1 MGNNG
6 EELKAFNVRDGYG
19 IRCAL
24 TSDIEVAIITGR
36 KAKLVEDRCA
46 TLGITHLY
54 QGQSNKLIAFS
65 DLLEKLAIAPE
76 NVAYVG
82 DDLIDWPVMEKVGL
96 SENFEEEVLK
106 SDVPVLVDMFA
117 TWCGPCK
124 MMAPVVAQLAEEYK
138 GSVKVGKL
146 DIDQNVDIVAQYK
159 IMSVPTFSRETRSR
173 GQPK

>member
-1 MGNNG
+1 M
-6 EELKAFNVRDGYG
+6 
-19 IRCAL
+19 I
-24 TSDIEVAIITGR
+24 
-36 KAKLVEDRCA
+36 
-46 TLGITHLY
+46 
-54 QGQSNKLIAFS
+54 
-65 DLLEKLAIAPE
+65 
-76 NVAYVG
+76 
-82 DDLIDWPVMEKVGL
+82 MEYTFT

-159 IMSVPTFSRETRSR
+159 IMSVPTFLVIKDGEVVKKLIGAGSKEELVEAI
-173 GQPK
+173 GQAK

>member
-1 MGNNG
+1 
-6 EELKAFNVRDGYG
+6 
-19 IRCAL
+19 
-24 TSDIEVAIITGR
+24 
-36 KAKLVEDRCA
+36 
-46 TLGITHLY
+46 
-54 QGQSNKLIAFS
+54 
-65 DLLEKLAIAPE
+65 
-76 NVAYVG
+76 
-82 DDLIDWPVMEKVGL
+82 MEYTFT

-159 IMSVPTFSRETRSR
+159 IMSVPTFLVIKDGEVVKKLIGAVSKEELVEAID
-173 GQPK
+173 QAK

>member
-1 MGNNG
+1 MIMDYT
-6 EELKAFNVRDGYG
+6 F
-19 IRCAL
+19 
-24 TSDIEVAIITGR
+24 T
-36 KAKLVEDRCA
+36 
-46 TLGITHLY
+46 
-54 QGQSNKLIAFS
+54 
-65 DLLEKLAIAPE
+65 
-76 NVAYVG
+76 
-82 DDLIDWPVMEKVGL
+82 

-159 IMSVPTFSRETRSR
+159 IMSVPTFLVIKDGEVVKKLIGAVSKEELVEAI
-173 GQPK
+173 GQAK

>member
-1 MGNNG
+1 
-6 EELKAFNVRDGYG
+6 
-19 IRCAL
+19 
-24 TSDIEVAIITGR
+24 
-36 KAKLVEDRCA
+36 
-46 TLGITHLY
+46 
-54 QGQSNKLIAFS
+54 
-65 DLLEKLAIAPE
+65 
-76 NVAYVG
+76 
-82 DDLIDWPVMEKVGL
+82 MEYTFT

-159 IMSVPTFSRETRSR
+159 IMSVPTFLVIKDGEVVKKLIGAVSKEELVEAI
-173 GQPK
+173 GQAK

>member
-1 MGNNG
+1 M
-6 EELKAFNVRDGYG
+6 
-19 IRCAL
+19 I
-24 TSDIEVAIITGR
+24 
-36 KAKLVEDRCA
+36 
-46 TLGITHLY
+46 
-54 QGQSNKLIAFS
+54 
-65 DLLEKLAIAPE
+65 
-76 NVAYVG
+76 
-82 DDLIDWPVMEKVGL
+82 MEYTFT

-159 IMSVPTFSRETRSR
+159 IMSVPTFLVIKDGEVVKKLVGAVSKEELVEAI
-173 GQPK
+173 GQAK

>member
-1 MGNNG
+1 M
-6 EELKAFNVRDGYG
+6 
-19 IRCAL
+19 I
-24 TSDIEVAIITGR
+24 
-36 KAKLVEDRCA
+36 
-46 TLGITHLY
+46 
-54 QGQSNKLIAFS
+54 
-65 DLLEKLAIAPE
+65 
-76 NVAYVG
+76 
-82 DDLIDWPVMEKVGL
+82 MEYTFT

-159 IMSVPTFSRETRSR
+159 IMSVPTFLVIKDGEVVKKLIGAVSKEELV
-173 GQPK
+173 

>member
-1 MGNNG
+1 M
-6 EELKAFNVRDGYG
+6 
-19 IRCAL
+19 
-24 TSDIEVAIITGR
+24 S
-36 KAKLVEDRCA
+36 
-46 TLGITHLY
+46 
-54 QGQSNKLIAFS
+54 
-65 DLLEKLAIAPE
+65 
-76 NVAYVG
+76 
-82 DDLIDWPVMEKVGL
+82 MEYTFT

-159 IMSVPTFSRETRSR
+159 IMSVPTFLVIKDGEVVKKLIGAVSKEELVEAI
-173 GQPK
+173 GQAK